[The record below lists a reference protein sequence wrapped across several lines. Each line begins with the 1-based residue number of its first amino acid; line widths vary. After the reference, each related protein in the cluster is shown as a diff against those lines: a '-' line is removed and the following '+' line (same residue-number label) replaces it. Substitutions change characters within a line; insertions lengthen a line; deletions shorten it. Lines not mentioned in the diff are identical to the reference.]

1 MPIQKNKDLKA
12 AIGMRSLQK
21 RNLVLVRVQRPE
33 AQRQRSKIRK
43 PTLCI
48 RISPASYRTRVWLA
62 RRTTVK
68 AGLEMVDLDKI
79 GEFGG
84 LTVLEETASTQ
95 RSVLYRVTTFS
106 SGKTGESRLNV
117 PTEDDP
123 NWPFLW
129 MLTMPWNGASLDRT
143 TACYGS

>member
-1 MPIQKNKDLKA
+1 MPARSMEMPIQKNKDLKA

-33 AQRQRSKIRK
+33 AQRQRSKIWK

-48 RISPASYRTRVWLA
+48 RISPASYRTQIWLV

-68 AGLEMVDLDKI
+68 AGVEIVDLDKI

-84 LTVLEETASTQ
+84 LTVLEETASTNVA
-95 RSVLYRVTTFS
+95 SC
-106 SGKTGESRLNV
+106 TG
-117 PTEDDP
+117 
-123 NWPFLW
+123 
-129 MLTMPWNGASLDRT
+129 
-143 TACYGS
+143 